1 MERRGKQTTAL
12 FVSLLL
18 LGAMFASVRLARPAA
33 TASAS
38 QTARRAATTTAS
50 AGQRKL
56 EGERLERARGLFA
69 DNCVRC
75 HGADG
80 RGQVPMG
87 RVFNAPNLTDP
98 GWWKKE
104 RPTDRRLTN
113 SIRNGRNDER
123 MPGFGH
129 QLSKADIATLV
140 AYVRMFNG
148 K

>member
-1 MERRGKQTTAL
+1 MERRGKRATSVLA
-12 FVSLLL
+12 LLL
-18 LGAMFASVRLARPAA
+18 VLPVGVISASGHFMRR
-33 TASAS
+33 ASAS
-38 QTARRAATTTAS
+38 PTQK
-50 AGQRKL
+50 KL
-56 EGERLERARGLFA
+56 EGQRLERAKVLFM
-69 DNCVRC
+69 DNCARC

-113 SIRNGRNDER
+113 SIRHGRNDER
-123 MPGFGH
+123 MPGFGN
-129 QLSKADIATLV
+129 QLSRADIAALV
-140 AYVRMFNG
+140 AYVRTFNG